1 MLVRMLC
8 SYHAED
14 RSVVSL
20 PVVFCYVCTVRNCVP
35 YLAFLSREIRRLS
48 VKPLGLT
55 CDNSGRGGVRGAK
68 IGTGEVEKR
77 AREHSERNKKTL
89 KRSPLT
95 ENKVL
100 LFFLFLSSQ
109 DIEGAREVRMG
120 DR

>member
-1 MLVRMLC
+1 MYGTQLC
-8 SYHAED
+8 PLSGL
-14 RSVVSL
+14 SFTGNQTVVSETFGVDMRQL
-20 PVVFCYVCTVRNCVP
+20 W
-35 YLAFLSREIRRLS
+35 
-48 VKPLGLT
+48 K
-55 CDNSGRGGVRGAK
+55 GGVRGAK